1 MSVPLHIGMDIG
13 GSKTEAVA
21 LDDAGTV
28 VASIRLPSE
37 QGAEGVLRTAEQ
49 AVAELARR
57 TDRRVD
63 EFVSIGVGIPGQV
76 DRDRGEVRNAY
87 NLGIELLPLTARL
100 GERTGLPVGIDND
113 VTAAAMGAAHLM
125 GLSGTVAYL
134 NLGTGLAAG
143 YVVDGR
149 PLRGAHGVA
158 GEIGHLP
165 VDPLARPCPC
175 GQRGCLETVAS
186 GSALRSSWPAG
197 GEHPGHTLLAAADAG
212 DEEARAAFDHLVR
225 GAAASVRVLVLTLD
239 PGTVVIGGGLR
250 LLGARLF
257 DGLRDTL
264 ERWSAESPFLARLDL
279 SRRVQVL
286 PEDSSAAAVGAALAG
301 AHEMRPASRTAP
313 NAVDLAASAAELS
326 A

>member
-1 MSVPLHIGMDIG
+1 MSGPLHIGMDIG

-28 VASIRLPSE
+28 VASTRLPSA

-49 AVAELARR
+49 VVAELARR

-63 EFVSIGVGIPGQV
+63 EFVSVGVGIPGQV
-76 DRDRGEVRNAY
+76 DRDRGEVRYAY
-87 NLGIELLPLTARL
+87 NLGIELLPLTERL
-100 GERTGLPVGIDND
+100 SERTGLPVGIDND
-113 VTAAAMGAAHLM
+113 VTAAAIGAAHLM
-125 GLSGTVAYL
+125 GLSGAVAYL

-165 VDPLARPCPC
+165 VDPLSRPCPC

-186 GSALRSSWPAG
+186 GSALRAYWPAG
-197 GEHPGHTLLAAADAG
+197 GDHPGRTLLAAVDGG
-212 DEEARAAFDHLVR
+212 DGEARAAFEHLVR
-225 GAAASVRVLVLTLD
+225 GAAASVRMLVLTLD
-239 PGTVVIGGGLR
+239 PDTVVIGGGLR

-257 DGLRDTL
+257 DGLSGALDL
-264 ERWSAESPFLARLDL
+264 WAAESPFLARLEL
-279 SRRVQVL
+279 SGRVQVL

-301 AHEMRPASRTAP
+301 AG
-313 NAVDLAASAAELS
+313 
-326 A
+326 

>member
-1 MSVPLHIGMDIG
+1 MDIG

-28 VASIRLPSE
+28 VASTRLPSE

-49 AVAELARR
+49 AVVELARR
-57 TDRRVD
+57 TGRRVD
-63 EFVSIGVGIPGQV
+63 EFVSVGVGIPGQV
-76 DRDRGEVRNAY
+76 DRNRGEVRYAY
-87 NLGIELLPLTARL
+87 NLGIELLPLTERL
-100 GERTGLPVGIDND
+100 SERTGLPVGIDND
-113 VTAAAMGAAHLM
+113 VTAAAIGAAHLM

-186 GSALRSSWPAG
+186 GSALKAYWPAG
-197 GEHPGHTLLAAADAG
+197 GDHPGRMLLAAADAG
-212 DEEARAAFDHLVR
+212 DEAARTALDNLVR
-225 GAAASVRVLVLTLD
+225 GASASVRMLVLTLD
-239 PGTVVIGGGLR
+239 PDTVVIGGGLR

-264 ERWSAESPFLARLDL
+264 EDWSAESPFLARLEL
-279 SRRVQVL
+279 SGRVQVL

-301 AHEMRPASRTAP
+301 AGDGPAAPRPVPSGIDRARVP
-313 NAVDLAASAAELS
+313 LR
-326 A
+326 